1 MPSLVPIMHTI
12 SRMPNCHPGIE
23 SITLIHAR
31 DVEKEKNHLVTYR
44 CRSVKLLS
52 TLTLLRLEGCMWS
65 EATVYISTQ
74 IPASNREILQ
84 KIVQNSSHGRE
95 RMAEP
100 REHYSFWSCSPI
112 CLKGTATCCAHST
125 QSAAGRAGC
134 CDTAVPASAIQ
145 GRCCDGI
152 SSRVFFFSLGLG
164 LVL

>member
-1 MPSLVPIMHTI
+1 MHTI

-44 CRSVKLLS
+44 WRSVKLLS

-112 CLKGTATCCAHST
+112 CLKATATCCAHSRVL
-125 QSAAGRAGC
+125 QAGLAAVTLQFQPQPSKADAVMASQAG
-134 CDTAVPASAIQ
+134 
-145 GRCCDGI
+145 
-152 SSRVFFFSLGLG
+152 FFFFPLG
-164 LVL
+164 